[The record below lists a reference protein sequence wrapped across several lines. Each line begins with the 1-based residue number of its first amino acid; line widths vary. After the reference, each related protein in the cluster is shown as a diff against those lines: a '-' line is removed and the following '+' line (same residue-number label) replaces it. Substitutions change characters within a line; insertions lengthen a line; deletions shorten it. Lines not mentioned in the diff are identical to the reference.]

1 MILYLYHQDL
11 MIQVKRILTYMNC
24 VTKQLKYIHVLEDNT
39 RIYLNE
45 YKIEISDVKFMFLRN
60 GESLIKI

>member
-1 MILYLYHQDL
+1 
-11 MIQVKRILTYMNC
+11 MNC